1 VYAVIDDGQKQYRVE
16 QGTRFE
22 VQLKD
27 LEEGQDKYVFDRVL
41 MVGGEGT
48 ETRVGTPT
56 VAGASVTASIL
67 GEVKGD
73 KITVLKFRRRKN
85 YHRKAGHRQRYLQ
98 VQVDS
103 INV

>member
-1 VYAVIDDGQKQYRVE
+1 MYAVIDDGQKQYRVE
-16 QGTRFE
+16 QGTKFE

-27 LEEGQDKYVFDRVL
+27 LEEGQSKYTFDRIL

-48 ETRVGTPT
+48 EPRVGTPT
-56 VAGASVTASIL
+56 VAGASVTANIL
-67 GEVKGD
+67 GEIKGE
-73 KITVLKFRRRKN
+73 KITILKFRRRKN

-98 VQVDS
+98 VQVES